1 MSNHVHTDR
10 VLPCLLQGRIRG
22 TYGINAKPV
31 EVQTPTESPPAPG
44 VTRASLRPKPVAKAS
59 PDDEQSEG
67 AKPTAAAAMRHARA
81 ASSGPDAGGAAPES
95 PGSPQHSKGSVPEGE
110 RWSEPLI
117 LFMWYQSKLF
127 TVFIMVCMR

>member
-1 MSNHVHTDR
+1 M
-10 VLPCLLQGRIRG
+10 LQGRIRG

-67 AKPTAAAAMRHARA
+67 AKPAAAAAMRHARA
-81 ASSGPDAGGAAPES
+81 AASGPDAGGAAPDS
-95 PGSPQHSKGSVPEGE
+95 PGSPQHSKGSVPEGG
-110 RWSEPLI
+110 RWSACPI
-117 LFMWYQSKLF
+117 LLMWFQSKLF
-127 TVFIMVCMR
+127 GVLIRACMR

>member
-1 MSNHVHTDR
+1 MSSYVYIDR
-10 VLPCLLQGRIRG
+10 VLRCLLQGRIRG

-44 VTRASLRPKPVAKAS
+44 VTRASLRPKPAAKAS
-59 PDDEQSEG
+59 PDDEQCEG

-95 PGSPQHSKGSVPEGE
+95 PGSPQHSKGSVHEGE
-110 RWSEPLI
+110 RWCDPPV
-117 LFMWYQSKLF
+117 LFMWFRSKLSVVLI
-127 TVFIMVCMR
+127 TARTR

>member
-1 MSNHVHTDR
+1 M
-10 VLPCLLQGRIRG
+10 LQGRIRG

-44 VTRASLRPKPVAKAS
+44 VTRASLRPKPVVKVS

-81 ASSGPDAGGAAPES
+81 ASGGPDAGGAAPES

-110 RWSEPLI
+110 RSFERPV
-117 LFMWYQSKLF
+117 LFMCCQSKLSM
-127 TVFIMVCMR
+127 VFITARMR